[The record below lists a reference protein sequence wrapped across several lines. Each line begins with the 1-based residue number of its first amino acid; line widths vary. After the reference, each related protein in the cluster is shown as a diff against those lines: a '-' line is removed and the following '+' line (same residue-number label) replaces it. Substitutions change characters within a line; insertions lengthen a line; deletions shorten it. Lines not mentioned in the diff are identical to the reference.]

1 MPAERK
7 MINADVILEA
17 EVVTRNTEVEAT
29 SVVVLHLLGIL
40 LTLQPPLEVVITA
53 KNITKSTSGTNSGQ
67 SRVVVPEIAKR
78 RVGSLLR
85 KMKNEKCRLA

>member
-7 MINADVILEA
+7 MTNADVILEA

-40 LTLQPPLEVVITA
+40 LTLQPHLEVVITA

-67 SRVVVPEIAKR
+67 SRVPEIAKR